1 MSDAGPAALL
11 AMRAGELAAL
21 ESAALVLSATLDD
34 ADLIATND
42 RLELLH
48 DQVWRL
54 SALLHTCSGEGA
66 VERAAADFAKI
77 NNALS
82 HLRRRARDQMRRA
95 DLAKLRPAIP
105 QLARSHRPDVQSVL
119 DLCLGDL
126 ERFDDLWPLMDLLIA
141 RLATDDSG
149 PERKLGY
156 EPSELTPLLSQL
168 CDQASDLFAPAAP
181 DAVAAFEAGA
191 ADVEAAADFGELEQV
206 IHRIYDFKH
215 ELGMKVLLPEVLR
228 SSVIYNMTVANRVD
242 ALRRHDG
249 EVIASIDMDLDFLD
263 EKKKPAAP
271 APAASTS
278 PYEHAGMVAITASLR
293 ARLGQGEDPDP
304 SGAAG
309 VIAAGADFSKLTE
322 ADRAVLLGSCETAP
336 PEALLPLI
344 VVGLIVA
351 QKERIES
358 ELAVLGIDR
367 RALEE
372 EWVPEVR
379 KALRAELRYLIHS
392 GRYGDTRGPSGTL
405 SRLLPLWA
413 TSTASRKRAA
423 APVPIRTIA
432 ADAIYL
438 RASIPERRRKRG
450 RVARPWLI
458 APLLLLA
465 ALLVARV
472 ALGPLDMA
480 RPLEEAEIQAI
491 STHIGSAER
500 GRFGYGPHLAGVLE
514 ASWYWM
520 TPRQQYRAALQVAY
534 RLREAGVSSAILYGR
549 ERQPVILMRHG
560 NLIAPV
566 APR

>member
-21 ESAALVLSATLDD
+21 ESAALVLAATLDD

-95 DLAKLRPAIP
+95 DLARLRPAIP
-105 QLARSHRPDVQSVL
+105 QLARSHRTDVVSVL

-126 ERFDDLWPLMDLLIA
+126 ERFDDLWPLIDLLIA
-141 RLATDDSG
+141 RLATDDVG

-168 CDQASDLFAPAAP
+168 CDQASDLFAPAAG
-181 DAVAAFEAGA
+181 DAVATFTTGA
-191 ADVEAAADFGELEQV
+191 ADVEAAGDFGELEQV

-242 ALRRHDG
+242 ALHRDDG
-249 EVIASIDMDLDFLD
+249 VMIASLDMDPDFLN

-304 SGAAG
+304 GGAAG
-309 VIAAGADFSKLTE
+309 VIAAGADFSKLSDD
-322 ADRAVLLGSCETAP
+322 DREVLLGSCEPAP

-351 QKERIES
+351 QRERIES

-392 GRYGDTRGPSGTL
+392 GRYGETRGPSGTL

-432 ADAIYL
+432 ADAIDL
-438 RASIPERRRKRG
+438 RASIPERRRKRR
-450 RVARPWLI
+450 RVARPWVI

-465 ALLVARV
+465 TLLVARV
-472 ALGPLDMA
+472 ALGPLDMV

-491 STHIGSAER
+491 SAHIDSAER
-500 GRFGYGPHLAGVLE
+500 GRFGYGPHLAGFLE

-520 TPRQQYRAALQVAY
+520 TPRQQYRAALQIAY
-534 RLREAGVSSAILYGR
+534 RLREAGVSSAILYGK

>member
-21 ESAALVLSATLDD
+21 ESAALVLSATLNDT
-34 ADLIATND
+34 DLIATND

-82 HLRRRARDQMRRA
+82 HLRRRARDQMRLV

-105 QLARSHRPDVQSVL
+105 QLARSHRTDVVSVL

-126 ERFDDLWPLMDLLIA
+126 ERFDDLWPLIDLLIA
-141 RLATDDSG
+141 RLATDDVG

-168 CDQASDLFAPAAP
+168 CDQASDLFAPAAQ

-191 ADVEAAADFGELEQV
+191 ADVEAAGDFGELEQV

-242 ALRRHDG
+242 ALHRDDG
-249 EVIASIDMDLDFLD
+249 EVIASLDMDLDFLD
-263 EKKKPAAP
+263 EKKPAAP

-304 SGAAG
+304 GGAAG
-309 VIAAGADFSKLTE
+309 VIAAGADFSKLSE
-322 ADRAVLLGSCETAP
+322 DDRAVLLGSCEAAP

-392 GRYGDTRGPSGTL
+392 GRYAETRGPSGTL

-432 ADAIYL
+432 ADAIDL
-438 RASIPERRRKRG
+438 RASITERRRKRR

-465 ALLVARV
+465 ALLVGRV
-472 ALGPLDMA
+472 ALGPLDMT

-491 STHIGSAER
+491 SAHIGSAER

-520 TPRQQYRAALQVAY
+520 TPRQQYRAALQIAY

-549 ERQPVILMRHG
+549 QRQPVILMQHG